1 MDIVWYIVA
10 ASMFAQLEKRGP
22 RAGHVLAEGRTANAL
37 SDPRGPSHL
46 SEGFIR
52 LNENFLFWPLCCI
65 SHALSLAP
73 SLSPFS

>member
-46 SEGFIR
+46 SE
-52 LNENFLFWPLCCI
+52 EV
-65 SHALSLAP
+65 SSV
-73 SLSPFS
+73 